1 MMEQNNLQAT
11 LNVLINILKLFIVK
25 HHFICHIGDN
35 KGKIPCYS
43 IFSFMCMFCGSL
55 FVLLYVFFWP
65 LRCLFVYDIQI
76 LITSPWFLLAIALS
90 VRLRYT
96 DSDYLPLVSLNSV
109 YCITMTILV
118 FICQP

>member
-43 IFSFMCMFCGSL
+43 IFIVMCMFCGSL
-55 FVLLYVFFWP
+55 FVLLYVFF
-65 LRCLFVYDIQI
+65 
-76 LITSPWFLLAIALS
+76 LAIALS
-90 VRLRYT
+90 VRLRYAY
-96 DSDYLPLVSLNSV
+96 SDYLPLVSLI
-109 YCITMTILV
+109 YR
-118 FICQP
+118 F